1 MGLLPKLQETATS
14 RQTINTFLGYN
25 HNREIRDGEWWDM
38 ENLTGERYPLLSTRE
53 ARREVAALTSPQ
65 GIITKDAMA
74 WVDGTKL
81 VYNNYEIDMELST
94 AEAMCPKQLISM
106 GAYLLIWPDKK
117 WLNTQK
123 LSEYGSMEHKVESS
137 GEVTV
142 TLCKKDGTE
151 YGGYTVGGEAPVGP
165 ENGELWMD
173 TSSDTPAL
181 KEFSSDSGMWTTIPT
196 TYLKITSAGIG
207 VGFEQYDGVTVS
219 GFTDEREGL
228 NGSYVIYASDTNSLV
243 VVGVLEN
250 TSITETG
257 TVTVARSVP
266 DMDFVTECDN
276 RIWGCKYGVVDGKPV
291 NEIYASKL
299 GDFKNWNCYMGL
311 SSDSYAASRGSDG
324 IFTGAITYQGHPLFF
339 KENCIEKVYPS
350 SSGAHQI
357 VTTECRGV
365 QKGCWRSLKIVGETV
380 YYKSR
385 SDICAYTGSLPR
397 SVSAALGEE
406 AYADARAGA
415 LGDKYYIS
423 MQASDGTWHLFVYD
437 TARGLW
443 HREDGTKAMCFTV
456 CDGVLH
462 WIDENSK
469 KLIASGTGEAEDI
482 AWYAESGEIGFA
494 YPGNKYL
501 SRFLFRAELEKDAS
515 VEMFVS
521 YDGGPWTPKGS
532 ERRQGLRSFVL
543 PVAPRRCDNMKI
555 KLAGKG
561 GMTLYSVSKIFE
573 KGSDVMW

>member
-38 ENLTGERYPLLSTRE
+38 ENLTGEQYPLLSTRK
-53 ARREVAALTSPQ
+53 ARREVAALTRPQ

-81 VYNNYEIDMELST
+81 VYNDYEIDMELST
-94 AEAMCPKQLISM
+94 SKAMCPKQLVSM

-123 LSEYGSMEHKVESS
+123 LSEYGSMEHKVKSA

-151 YGGYTVGGEAPVGP
+151 YGGYTVGGEAPGEP

-181 KEFSSDSGMWTTIPT
+181 KEFSSESGMWTTIPT
-196 TYLKITSAGIG
+196 TYLKIACAGIG
-207 VGFEQYDGVTVS
+207 VGFAQYDGVTVS

-228 NGSYVIYASDTNSLV
+228 NGSYVIYAADTNYIV
-243 VVGVLEN
+243 VTGVLEN

-339 KENCIEKVYPS
+339 KEDCIEKVYPS

-365 QKGCWRSLKIVGETV
+365 QKGCWRSLQIVGETV

-385 SDICAYTGSLPR
+385 SDICAYTGSVPR

-406 AYADARAGA
+406 SYADARAGA

-423 MQASDGTWHLFVYD
+423 MKDVDGKWHLFVYD
-437 TARGLW
+437 TMRGLW
-443 HREDGTKAMCFTV
+443 HREDGTKAMFFAV

-462 WIDENSK
+462 WIDEDSG
-469 KLIASGTGEAEDI
+469 KLIASGTGDVEDI
-482 AWYAESGEIGFA
+482 AWFAESGEIGFA

-501 SRFLFRAELEKDAS
+501 SRFLFRAELAEGAS
-515 VEMFVS
+515 VEMFIS
-521 YDGGPWTPKGS
+521 YDGGPWTPKGR
-532 ERRQGLRSFVL
+532 ENRQGLRSFVL
-543 PVAPRRCDNMKI
+543 PVAPRRCDHMKI
-555 KLAGKG
+555 KLAGQG
-561 GMTLYSVSKIFE
+561 GMTMYSVSKIFE